1 MDLTDE
7 GKVTGIS
14 AFRGQQLMQGMLSLG
29 QRWGHCHRRR
39 RRARLF
45 RRSAGHGRDR
55 DRRRTERGARRLGGR
70 REMSRHEAGACHW
83 LMHVFKSCDNMTS
96 VIT

>member
-29 QRWGHCHRRR
+29 QRWGHCRRR
-39 RRARLF
+39 RRARLL
-45 RRSAGHGRDR
+45 RRSVGHGWDR
-55 DRRRTERGARRLGGR
+55 DRRRTERRARRLGGR
-70 REMSRHEAGACHW
+70 REMRGHEAGACQW

>member
-1 MDLTDE
+1 
-7 GKVTGIS
+7 
-14 AFRGQQLMQGMLSLG
+14 MQGMLSLS
-29 QRWGHCHRRR
+29 QRWGYWCRRR
-39 RRARLF
+39 RGARLL
-45 RRSAGHGRDR
+45 RRSVCHGWDR

-70 REMSRHEAGACHW
+70 REMSGHEAGACQW